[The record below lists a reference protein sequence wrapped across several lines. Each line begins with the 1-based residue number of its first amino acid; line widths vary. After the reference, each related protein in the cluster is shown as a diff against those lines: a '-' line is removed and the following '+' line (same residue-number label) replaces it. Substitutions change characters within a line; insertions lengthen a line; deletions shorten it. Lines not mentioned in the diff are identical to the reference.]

1 MKKTS
6 EELLKKVWKVFDKN
20 KNKIERVEKVIKEL
34 PYLGTVFKIVKSA
47 IQAIGWVQKAN
58 TEQ

>member
-1 MKKTS
+1 M
-6 EELLKKVWKVFDKN
+6 WKVFDKN

-47 IQAIGWVQKAN
+47 ISTIGWVQKAN